1 MKQIFQSKNIS
12 FVEVSEDLVED
23 YLTMVNDVE
32 KVAKLIGRTELVS
45 EEKERRWVRKKLEE
59 KAEIYSMIEKKTG
72 EFIGNIEFM
81 DSDGTEAELGVAIT
95 AAKQD
100 KGFGTEAV
108 RAAAE
113 YAMEKM
119 RLRRVRLKVFPDNAR
134 AIRAYEK
141 CGFREYGRTERDVF
155 MELVR

>member
-108 RAAAE
+108 HAAAE
-113 YAMEKM
+113 YAMEKL

-134 AIRAYEK
+134 AIRVYEK

>member
-113 YAMEKM
+113 YAMEKL

-134 AIRAYEK
+134 AIRVYEK
-141 CGFREYGRTERDVF
+141 CGFREYVRTERDVF

>member
-113 YAMEKM
+113 YAMEKL

-134 AIRAYEK
+134 AIRVYEK